1 MEWSLPCQGRS
12 QAGSLPVQVAWK
24 KVPYVNRY
32 LQEFS
37 TVVTRKDKRQ
47 TSRKLVIQL
56 KTGRPCLDCQVVYPH
71 YMMDFDHVRGEKL
84 GNIELIAREGNIPK
98 LLDEIAKCDLV
109 CSNCHRH
116 RTYMRSAGK
125 PRVDKVQ

>member
-1 MEWSLPCQGRS
+1 M
-12 QAGSLPVQVAWK
+12 
-24 KVPYVNRY
+24 
-32 LQEFS
+32 
-37 TVVTRKDKRQ
+37 
-47 TSRKLVIQL
+47 
-56 KTGRPCLDCQVVYPH
+56 DCQVVYPH